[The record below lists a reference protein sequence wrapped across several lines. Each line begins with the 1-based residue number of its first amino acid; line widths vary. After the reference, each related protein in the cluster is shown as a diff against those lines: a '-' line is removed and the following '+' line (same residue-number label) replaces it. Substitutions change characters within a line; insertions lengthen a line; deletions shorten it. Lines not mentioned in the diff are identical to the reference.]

1 MASFFQIFKGRFLCL
16 LSSRSEKVPQTLP
29 RLFPANANPSP
40 PSSNQCLMTI
50 SSYMSSSLSATLW
63 PCVFNIQPWSLP
75 IHNSMAICQE
85 TYLPSSSQSC
95 LYLSVIAV
103 PCCLQ
108 SDRRG
113 SAMNCSVI
121 NVNMRA
127 PLESL
132 IFNISRTWW
141 GKNRPLEKCSK
152 MHSNTETGHF
162 LSFSGIR
169 GS

>member
-1 MASFFQIFKGRFLCL
+1 M
-16 LSSRSEKVPQTLP
+16 LSSRSDNFSQTLP
-29 RLFPANANPSP
+29 RFFPANASPSP
-40 PSSNQCLMTI
+40 PTSNQCLMAI
-50 SSYMSSSLSATLW
+50 SSYMSSSPFNNTPTMRFQHLTMIFTHTQLNGNLSGNL
-63 PCVFNIQPWSLP
+63 
-75 IHNSMAICQE
+75 
-85 TYLPSSSQSC
+85 YLPSSSQSC

-141 GKNRPLEKCSK
+141 GKNRPSEKCSK
-152 MHSNTETGHF
+152 LHSNTATDHF
-162 LSFSGIR
+162 LSFSGVR